1 MAPLFTPSK
10 SQKVVLKLEK
20 KLNDQIKNEYKKKS
34 KVKLLLLLISII
46 ITILLIGVYPTIGAV
61 DVSVS
66 DTYTVILNK
75 ISPDHFNIEPK
86 ENELIF
92 TVSDDPYLIKDGLE
106 NGIVTER
113 LKDAFYNENKKLSDD
128 LTVYSSNGRWILTD
142 NSSGVKY
149 IMKEDADGLAVYN
162 TFPQEFIND
171 TVWERIN
178 RCMIGL
184 LIGAGLAISG
194 TTMQGILRNRFA
206 SPFTLGIFP
215 MATVGVVI
223 GRSFGL
229 GIYLTVLLSFFF
241 AFLPFIFYYYLS
253 RYREVG
259 PEMMVLIGIALVFTL
274 LPLSIMGGFGSIKAV
289 SWSSIIIIS
298 VSIIVCFLVLMFIA
312 WDINMISLGDITAKT
327 LGIEVDR
334 IKLVS
339 LCISSFIVAIIV
351 SFASMIPF
359 IGLVAPF
366 LCRPVIGNDNRFL
379 LPSAAF
385 VGASL
390 VLMLDGLGR
399 MVMAPMILPAGVL
412 SMFLGGPVLLYLA
425 IRKEKQG
432 WL

>member
-1 MAPLFTPSK
+1 LEE
-10 SQKVVLKLEK
+10 KLDDRIK
-20 KLNDQIKNEYKKKS
+20 KEYKKKS
-34 KVKLLLLLISII
+34 TVKLIFLFLSIF
-46 ITILLIGVYPTIGAV
+46 ITIVLICVYPTIGSV

-66 DTYTVILNK
+66 DTYNVILNR
-75 ISPDHFNIEPK
+75 ISPDRFNLEPK

-92 TVSDDPYLIKDGLE
+92 TVNNNLDLIKDGLE
-106 NGIVTER
+106 TGIVTEG
-113 LKDAFYNENKKLSDD
+113 LKDVFYKDNIKLSEDI
-128 LTVYSSNGRWILTD
+128 TVYSSDKGWILAD
-142 NSSGVKY
+142 NTMGTRY
-149 IMKEDADGLAVYN
+149 IIKEDVDGLAVYD
-162 TFPQEFIND
+162 TFPQEFIKD
-171 TVWERIN
+171 IVWERIN

-206 SPFTLGIFP
+206 SPFTLGIFS
-215 MATVGVVI
+215 MATVGMVI
-223 GRSFGL
+223 GNFFGIS
-229 GIYLTVLLSFFF
+229 IYLTVLLSFLF
-241 AFLPFIFYYYLS
+241 AFLPFLFYYYLS
-253 RYREVG
+253 RYKEVG
-259 PEMMVLIGIALVFTL
+259 PETMVLIGIALVFTL

-289 SWSSIIIIS
+289 SWSNILIIS
-298 VSIIVCFLVLMFIA
+298 ILIIACFLILMFIA

-327 LGIEVDR
+327 LGIEVDK

-359 IGLVAPF
+359 IGLIAPF

-385 VGASL
+385 IGASL
-390 VLMLDGLGR
+390 VLVLDGIGR
-399 MVMAPMILPAGVL
+399 TVMAPMILPAGVL

-425 IRKEKQG
+425 IRKEREG

>member
-1 MAPLFTPSK
+1 MEE
-10 SQKVVLKLEK
+10 KLDDRIK
-20 KLNDQIKNEYKKKS
+20 KEYKKKS
-34 KVKLLLLLISII
+34 KVKLIFLFLSIF
-46 ITILLIGVYPTIGAV
+46 ITIVLICVYPTIGSV

-66 DTYTVILNK
+66 DTYNVILNR
-75 ISPDHFNIEPK
+75 ISPDSFNLEPK

-92 TVSDDPYLIKDGLE
+92 TVNNNLDLIKDGLE
-106 NGIVTER
+106 TGIVTEG
-113 LKDAFYNENKKLSDD
+113 LKDVFYKDNIKFSEDI
-128 LTVYSSNGRWILTD
+128 TVYSSDKGWILAD
-142 NSSGVKY
+142 NTMGTRY
-149 IMKEDADGLAVYN
+149 IIKEDVDGLAVYD
-162 TFPQEFIND
+162 TFPQEFIKD
-171 TVWERIN
+171 IIWERIN

-206 SPFTLGIFP
+206 SPFTLGIFS
-215 MATVGVVI
+215 MATVGMVI
-223 GRSFGL
+223 GNFFGIS
-229 GIYLTVLLSFFF
+229 IYLTVLLSFLF
-241 AFLPFIFYYYLS
+241 AFLPFLFYYYLS
-253 RYREVG
+253 RYKEVG
-259 PEMMVLIGIALVFTL
+259 PETMVLIGIALVFTL

-289 SWSSIIIIS
+289 SWSNILIIS
-298 VSIIVCFLVLMFIA
+298 ILIIACFLILMFIA

-327 LGIEVDR
+327 LGIEVDK

-359 IGLVAPF
+359 IGLIAPF

-385 VGASL
+385 IGASL
-390 VLMLDGLGR
+390 VLVLDGIGR
-399 MVMAPMILPAGVL
+399 TVMAPMILPAGVL

-425 IRKEKQG
+425 IRKEREG

>member
-1 MAPLFTPSK
+1 LGKEPNDRI
-10 SQKVVLKLEK
+10 K
-20 KLNDQIKNEYKKKS
+20 KEYKKKN
-34 KVKLLLLLISII
+34 KIRLFFLLISIF
-46 ITILLIGVYPTIGAV
+46 ITVLSISVYPTIGAV

-66 DTYTVILNK
+66 DTYTVILNR

-92 TVSDDPYLIKDGLE
+92 TIIDDPDLIKDGLR

-113 LKDAFYNENKKLSDD
+113 LKDAFYKENKKLSDD
-128 LTVYSSNGRWILTD
+128 LTVYSADGRWILTD
-142 NSSGVKY
+142 ISAGTRY
-149 IMKEDADGLAVYN
+149 IIKEELGGLAVYN
-162 TFPQEFIND
+162 ILPPDFVND
-171 TVWERIN
+171 IIWERIN
-178 RCMIGL
+178 RCIIGL

-206 SPFTLGIFP
+206 SPFTLGIFS

-223 GRSFGL
+223 GNSFGL
-229 GIYLTVLLSFFF
+229 GISLTVLLSFLF
-241 AFLPFIFYYYLS
+241 AFSPFIFYYYLS
-253 RYREVG
+253 RYKEVG
-259 PEMMVLIGIALVFTL
+259 PETMVLIGIALVFTL

-289 SWSSIIIIS
+289 PWSNILIMSIVMII
-298 VSIIVCFLVLMFIA
+298 CLLVLMFIA
-312 WDINMISLGDITAKT
+312 WDINMISLGDTTAKT

-385 VGASL
+385 IGASL

-399 MVMAPMILPAGVL
+399 TVMAPMILPAGIL

-425 IRKEKQG
+425 IRKERLG

>member
-1 MAPLFTPSK
+1 MEE
-10 SQKVVLKLEK
+10 KLDNRIK
-20 KLNDQIKNEYKKKS
+20 KEYKKKS
-34 KVKLLLLLISII
+34 KVKLIFLFLSIF
-46 ITILLIGVYPTIGAV
+46 ITIVLICVYPTIGSV

-66 DTYTVILNK
+66 DTYNVILNR
-75 ISPDHFNIEPK
+75 ISPDSFNLEPK

-92 TVSDDPYLIKDGLE
+92 TVNNNLDLIKDGLE
-106 NGIVTER
+106 TGIVTEG
-113 LKDAFYNENKKLSDD
+113 LKDAFYKDNIKLSEDI
-128 LTVYSSNGRWILTD
+128 TVYSSDKGWILAD
-142 NSSGVKY
+142 NTMGTRY
-149 IMKEDADGLAVYN
+149 IIKEDVDGLAVYD
-162 TFPQEFIND
+162 TFPQEFIKD
-171 TVWERIN
+171 IIWERIN

-206 SPFTLGIFP
+206 SPFTLGIFS
-215 MATVGVVI
+215 MATVGVII
-223 GRSFGL
+223 GNFFGIS
-229 GIYLTVLLSFFF
+229 IYLTALLSFLF
-241 AFLPFIFYYYLS
+241 AFLPFLFYYYLS
-253 RYREVG
+253 RYKEVG
-259 PEMMVLIGIALVFTL
+259 PETMVLIGIALVFTL
-274 LPLSIMGGFGSIKAV
+274 LPVSIMGGFGSIKAV
-289 SWSSIIIIS
+289 SWSNILIMSILIIA
-298 VSIIVCFLVLMFIA
+298 CFLILMFIA

-359 IGLVAPF
+359 IGLIAPF

-385 VGASL
+385 IGASL
-390 VLMLDGLGR
+390 VLVLDGIGR
-399 MVMAPMILPAGVL
+399 TVMAPMILPAGVL

-425 IRKEKQG
+425 IRKEREG